1 MIAIRLNGKKFE
13 SLPFFF
19 LFKGAT
25 VIPIA
30 IMLCL
35 LPCCPESPRFLMLV
49 TMDEDEAEK
58 GQRAKYTF

>member
-1 MIAIRLNGKKFE
+1 MAR
-13 SLPFFF
+13 SLSHCLFFF

>member
-1 MIAIRLNGKKFE
+1 MIAIRLNCKKFE
-13 SLPFFF
+13 SQIFF

-49 TMDEDEAEK
+49 IMDEDEAEK
-58 GQRAKYTF
+58 GQRGKYTF